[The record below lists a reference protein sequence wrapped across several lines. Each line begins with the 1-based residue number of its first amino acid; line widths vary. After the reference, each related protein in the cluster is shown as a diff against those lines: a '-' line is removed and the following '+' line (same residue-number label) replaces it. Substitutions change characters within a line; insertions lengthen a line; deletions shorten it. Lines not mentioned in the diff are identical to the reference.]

1 MTIMSIVPTDKNT
14 GDLISSFK
22 RKTRAFD
29 FFIKKEKRKKR
40 KKSEATR
47 TKDHEYT
54 PTRVYHTYLTW
65 VFALIHVPGTTDAQH
80 GSLHLFTTFSCA
92 VSRCTGVVL
101 RLG

>member
-1 MTIMSIVPTDKNT
+1 MSIVPTDKNT

-29 FFIKKEKRKKR
+29 FFIKNENKNKI
-40 KKSEATR
+40 KSEATR

-65 VFALIHVPGTTDAQH
+65 VFALIHVPGTTDTQH

-92 VSRCTGVVL
+92 VSRCTGVVVL